1 MQFSGKRVI
10 FIICGAGTTGY
21 AHAKM
26 NLDIYLTLFTK
37 VDSKWITD
45 VYVKLKTIKLLE
57 DNKEAI

>member
-1 MQFSGKRVI
+1 
-10 FIICGAGTTGY
+10 
-21 AHAKM
+21 M
-26 NLDIYLTLFTK
+26 NLDRDLTLLTK